1 VTCDSWLGGWID
13 GWHSM
18 KDREN
23 ARQHA
28 SKQIPGMKNV
38 FDFER
43 DSGDYHVETR
53 GAAIRDSHSSY

>member
-1 VTCDSWLGGWID
+1 MTCDSWLGGWID

-43 DSGDYHVETR
+43 DS
-53 GAAIRDSHSSY
+53 